1 MKKILSLLLA
11 VVLLFSACV
20 LSPEPE
26 IPEEP
31 LLIADPSDPS
41 AEKEPFYLRVPYD
54 FEEGVL
60 PYTTSGRSNRF
71 ICGLIYRSMIKLTS
85 SYRYETDLLSAIK
98 TEDNLTWYLY
108 LDEGTIFPDGTEF
121 TAYDLKYSIQEAM
134 KEGSY
139 YAESLN
145 DIDSV
150 TVVNATC
157 CRVILRTASRYFP
170 NLLTFPVISYE
181 TIRDP
186 LFFPG
191 RYSFSEDGKYLFCNE
206 KSDAPIIEL
215 ISSDDPELLVYE
227 MRMGRYDCIYCRDPL
242 SLGTSS
248 VGAMNGLQSNRMV
261 YLGFNSSAG
270 FTYYSAFRKAVSA
283 AIDYEYLCNY
293 VYNHFAAEP
302 KGIFNPDFYE
312 VTYIGKRS
320 LDVMSANLL
329 LDDAGWT
336 NRDGENYRTNS
347 RGNRITL
354 ELLVCSES
362 AAKVSA
368 AKAIADMLKEIGIAV
383 EVTSLPYASFM
394 QALENHRYDL
404 YLAEVRLDADMD
416 LSGLLTPRAYELS
429 DEEYINYGMD
439 SYEGLYL
446 KWLDYMSG
454 TISATEFGGV
464 FAETMPYVPLC
475 YTKSSV
481 IFSRNLPISF
491 GGTDSDMFYDILNWQ
506 Y

>member
-1 MKKILSLLLA
+1 MKKILSLMLA
-11 VVLLFSACV
+11 VILLFSACA
-20 LSPEPE
+20 LSPEPKS
-26 IPEEP
+26 PEEP
-31 LLIADPSDPS
+31 SPS
-41 AEKEPFYLRVPYD
+41 ADSADASEEKETLYLRVPYD
-54 FEEGVL
+54 FKEGIS
-60 PYTTSGRSNRF
+60 PYTTLSRSNRF
-71 ICGLIYRSMIKLTS
+71 ICGLIYRSMVTLTS
-85 SYRYETDLLSAIK
+85 SYRYETDLLSAIQ

-108 LDEGTIFPDGTEF
+108 LDEGTTFPDGTEF

-139 YAESLN
+139 YADSL
-145 DIDSV
+145 DVISSV

-157 CRVILRTASRYFP
+157 CRVILHTASRYFP

-181 TIRDP
+181 TIRNP

-191 RYSFSEDGKYLFCNE
+191 RYSFSEDGTYLFCNE
-206 KSDAPIIEL
+206 KSNAPVVEL
-215 ISSDDPELLVYE
+215 IPSDDPDLLVYE
-227 MRMGRYDCIYCRDPL
+227 MRMGRYDCIYCGDPM

-248 VGAMNGLQSNRMV
+248 VGALNGLQSNRMI
-261 YLGFNSSAG
+261 YLGFNNSTG
-270 FTYYSAFRKAVSA
+270 FTHYSDFRKAVSA

-302 KGIFNPDFYE
+302 RGIFNPDFYE
-312 VTYIGKRS
+312 VSYAGKRS

-329 LDDAGWT
+329 LDDMGYT

-354 ELLVCSES
+354 DFLVCSES
-362 AAKVSA
+362 AIKVST
-368 AKAIADMLKEIGIAV
+368 AKAIVDMLKGIGVAV
-383 EVTSLPYASFM
+383 EVTSLPYDSFI
-394 QALENHRYDL
+394 QALSEHRYDL
-404 YLAEVRLDADMD
+404 YLAEVRLDADMN
-416 LSGLLTPRAYELS
+416 LSGLLTPRAYEFP

-446 KWLDYMSG
+446 KWLEYMSG
-454 TISATEFGGV
+454 TISTTEFGNA

-481 IFSRNLPISF
+481 IFSRNLPFSF
-491 GGTDSDMFYDILNWQ
+491 GGTDSDMFYDILNWNN
-506 Y
+506 